1 MLDQM
6 KRGTLGEPIGFW
18 RFVIIATVVMTI
30 LRSILFKTSLT
41 DSPLFPFAILLYVAY
56 RVARL
61 QPSWPFRAPEGDEYK
76 QVEVARSASEKAG
89 AKFKK
94 PVTADHLK
102 SLSNK
107 FKSSK
112 VKHPMDP
119 NKYVEPLMANGDV
132 RLSPKQFNDSLISNV
147 GVRRKIL
154 RTKSVRSK
162 TVRRPRK

>member
-6 KRGTLGEPIGFW
+6 KRGTLSEPIGFW

-30 LRSILFKTSLT
+30 LRSIIFETSLT
-41 DSPLFPFAILLYVAY
+41 GSPLFPFAIVLYVAY
-56 RVARL
+56 IIARL
-61 QPSWPFRAPEGDEYK
+61 HPSWPFRVPEDEAYK
-76 QVEVARSASEKAG
+76 QVEVARSASEMAG

-94 PVTADHLK
+94 PITADHLK

-119 NKYVEPLMANGDV
+119 NRYVEPLMANGDV
-132 RLSPKQFNDSLISNV
+132 RLSPKQFNDSLITNV
-147 GVRRKIL
+147 GIRRKVA
-154 RTKSVRSK
+154 RAKTVRSK
-162 TVRRPRK
+162 TVRRPRA

>member
-41 DSPLFPFAILLYVAY
+41 DSPLFPFAIVLYVVY

-61 QPSWPFRAPEGDEYK
+61 QPSWPFRVPEGDEYK
-76 QVEVARSASEKAG
+76 QVEVGQAGAERAG

-119 NKYVEPLMANGDV
+119 KKYVEPLMSNGDV
-132 RLSPKQFNDSLISNV
+132 RLSPKQFNDSLITNV
-147 GVRRKIL
+147 GVRRKVL
-154 RTKSVRSK
+154 RTKAVRSK